1 MKNEYEKAIQKMKN
15 LNENISEKEWN
26 KIAKEEG
33 LLSSE
38 SMKYISKKDF
48 ITLQKEVRAGQTGS
62 LEDGK
67 YQEKKLTLF

>member
-1 MKNEYEKAIQKMKN
+1 MKEYYEKAIQKMKK

-48 ITLQKEVRAGQTGS
+48 TTLQIEVRAS
-62 LEDGK
+62 
-67 YQEKKLTLF
+67 

>member
-1 MKNEYEKAIQKMKN
+1 MKKEYEKAIQKMKN

-38 SMKYISKKDF
+38 SIKYIAKKDF
-48 ITLQKEVRAGQTGS
+48 ITLQKEVRAG
-62 LEDGK
+62 
-67 YQEKKLTLF
+67 

>member
-1 MKNEYEKAIQKMKN
+1 MKEYFEKAIQKMEK

-38 SMKYISKKDF
+38 SMKYISGKDF
-48 ITLQKEVRAGQTGS
+48 NILQKEIRAG
-62 LEDGK
+62 
-67 YQEKKLTLF
+67 

>member
-1 MKNEYEKAIQKMKN
+1 MKKEYEKAIQKIKE
-15 LNENISEKEWN
+15 LSKPVSIKEWN

-48 ITLQKEVRAGQTGS
+48 ITLQKEVRAG
-62 LEDGK
+62 
-67 YQEKKLTLF
+67 

>member
-1 MKNEYEKAIQKMKN
+1 MKEYYEKAIQKMKK

-48 ITLQKEVRAGQTGS
+48 ITLQKEIR
-62 LEDGK
+62 DG
-67 YQEKKLTLF
+67 

>member
-1 MKNEYEKAIQKMKN
+1 MKEYYEKAIQKMKN

-38 SMKYISKKDF
+38 SIKYIAKKDF
-48 ITLQKEVRAGQTGS
+48 ITLQKEVRAG
-62 LEDGK
+62 
-67 YQEKKLTLF
+67 

>member
-1 MKNEYEKAIQKMKN
+1 MKKEYEKAIQKIKN

-48 ITLQKEVRAGQTGS
+48 ITLQKEVRAG
-62 LEDGK
+62 
-67 YQEKKLTLF
+67 